1 MLVAALPVLVWS
13 VFLFGARVITI
24 SLLCAAASAAADTA
38 AAFLLR
44 RRLRADP
51 YAAVFGLLADFVS
64 IHLLPVFLLVLMVL
78 MVWMAEQM
86 NRRVAGAAAPAE

>member
-1 MLVAALPVLVWS
+1 MAGCLMP
-13 VFLFGARVITI
+13 
-24 SLLCAAASAAADTA
+24 
-38 AAFLLR
+38 
-44 RRLRADP
+44 P
-51 YAAVFGLLADFVS
+51 VFGLLADFVS